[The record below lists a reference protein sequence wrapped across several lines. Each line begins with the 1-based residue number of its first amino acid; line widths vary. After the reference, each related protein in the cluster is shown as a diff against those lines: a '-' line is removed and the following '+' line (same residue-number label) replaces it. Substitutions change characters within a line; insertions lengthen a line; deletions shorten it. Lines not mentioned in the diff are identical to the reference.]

1 MSLLTGSAP
10 SVSQSITF
18 DPTIRTEA
26 LRRALLTVRDDMSAA
41 DLRFLEKWELSA
53 IPGAAAALRASQL
66 RRANPKLLAEI
77 QAELKVAK
85 GQS

>member
-1 MSLLTGSAP
+1 MSMLTGSAP
-10 SVSQSITF
+10 AASLSINF

-26 LRRALLTVRDDMSAA
+26 LRRALLSVRDEMSAA
-41 DLRFLEKWELSA
+41 DLKFLERWELSA
-53 IPGAAAALRASQL
+53 MPGAAAALRASQL

-85 GQS
+85 G